1 MEVDRLRKII
11 REEIHKAF
19 QEEIRATLIEAV
31 QIASTPVQSQ
41 KPVVEV
47 FKGNENGKSTGLFTL
62 LNDTA
67 RSMTKEDY
75 HDILGGSGVVQT
87 EQPQLTESFEDE
99 PNVVDAIP
107 DFAKRAGEIFKKS
120 LTIKK

>member
-19 QEEIRATLIEAV
+19 QEEVRATLIEAV

-47 FKGNENGKSTGLFTL
+47 FKGNENSKSAGLLTL

-99 PNVVDAIP
+99 SNVVDAIP

>member
-19 QEEIRATLIEAV
+19 QEEVRATLIEAV
-31 QIASTPVQSQ
+31 QIASTPAQSQ

-47 FKGNENGKSTGLFTL
+47 FKENENSKSTGLFTL

-99 PNVVDAIP
+99 SNVVDAIP

>member
-1 MEVDRLRKII
+1 
-11 REEIHKAF
+11 
-19 QEEIRATLIEAV
+19 
-31 QIASTPVQSQ
+31 
-41 KPVVEV
+41 
-47 FKGNENGKSTGLFTL
+47 
-62 LNDTA
+62 
-67 RSMTKEDY
+67 MTKEDY

-99 PNVVDAIP
+99 SNVVDAIP